1 MVVLGQIFEQI
12 FEQLINIFPGNLTHL
27 KTCKAE
33 FLYIEIWFIEKN
45 SAPLEIK
52 IKVNLTWNI
61 NSYKKIRY
69 SIEPTERGYFK
80 SCGFPSF
87 SEKKKERNRSIYGK
101 ETYCYS

>member
-1 MVVLGQIFEQI
+1 MVVLGKIFEQI

-69 SIEPTERGYFK
+69 SIEPTERGYLKVVVSHHFLK
-80 SCGFPSF
+80 
-87 SEKKKERNRSIYGK
+87 KKKERNRSIYGK